1 MVRMRLLHKGGDQSE
16 PLLLLLSLL
25 SQSLIRVCFFLNWMR
40 RKKKAEAYASG

>member
-25 SQSLIRVCFFLNWMR
+25 RLSLILVCFSLNWMR
-40 RKKKAEAYASG
+40 RKKKTGADASA